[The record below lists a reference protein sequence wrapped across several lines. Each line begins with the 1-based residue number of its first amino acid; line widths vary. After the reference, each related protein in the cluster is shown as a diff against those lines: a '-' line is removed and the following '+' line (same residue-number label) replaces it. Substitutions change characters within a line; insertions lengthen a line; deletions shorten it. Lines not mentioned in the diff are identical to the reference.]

1 MLNFRYHKAEKS
13 REGSVRL
20 PTPRALPAHAVSVL
34 HHNLDTWSTVNTSY
48 KLEPY
53 IPRVWGFWA
62 YLFLFCYFFLF
73 FDTFWFKFGS
83 GTPPSVSR
91 TINSTG
97 FWPSF
102 VQFRQIFA
110 IFDQFLDRILVQKW
124 GCWAYD
130 FWSIGPRVSELKVKA
145 CDGVFTVPPKLL
157 CYLIG
162 FAASIPPKV
171 L

>member
-1 MLNFRYHKAEKS
+1 MQKRLCSTTWLVPSIRWWSSPLHTKYLNK
-13 REGSVRL
+13 RL
-20 PTPRALPAHAVSVL
+20 YQNVY
-34 HHNLDTWSTVNTSY
+34 TVNTSY

-53 IPRVWGFWA
+53 ISRVWGFWA
-62 YLFLFCYFFLF
+62 YLFVFCYYFLF

-83 GTPPSVSR
+83 GTPPNVSR

-102 VQFRQIFA
+102 VQFRQIFT
-110 IFDQFLDRILVQKW
+110 IFDHFLDRIFVQKW

-145 CDGVFTVPPKLL
+145 CDGVFTVLVVETKSVDKKRRTPS
-157 CYLIG
+157 C
-162 FAASIPPKV
+162 
-171 L
+171 